1 MSMTRTSFTIAGAG
15 LAGALLAV
23 LLARLGH
30 AVRLLERRD
39 DLRRRPV
46 EAGRSINL
54 ALAARGIRA
63 LERAGVLDAVLDD
76 AVPMRGRMVHDPDG
90 RTELLPYAV
99 DGRQCIHSVHRGRLN
114 QRLLD
119 AAQAHGAEIRFEQR
133 VVGVDLAAR
142 RLLLEGADGLHR
154 GEDYEV
160 LIGADGAGSAV
171 REALDRH
178 FGVPSTFE
186 PLAHSYKELA
196 IDPGP
201 HGNFRMEAN
210 ALHIWP
216 RGTHMMIALPNP
228 DASFTATLF
237 LPNEGPD
244 SFAAMAEP
252 LAVERLF
259 ERDFADAI
267 PLLPDY
273 REQFEFN
280 PTGWLGTLDCP
291 NWRLDDRV
299 LLIGDAAHAIV
310 PFHGQGMNC
319 AFEDCVALADGLAA
333 GASLAAVFADFVQQ
347 RRPNARAIA
356 EMAVENYREMRD
368 DVAHPA
374 FRLRKALERELA
386 LRHPERFIPRYTQ
399 VTFMHLP
406 YAEAQARGRA
416 QAQVLDELLAGVSQ
430 LDQIDWPRAQSLVAA
445 LPPFTLS

>member
-1 MSMTRTSFTIAGAG
+1 MSIPRTFFTIAGAG

-23 LLARLGH
+23 LLARQGH
-30 AVRLLERRD
+30 RVRLLERRD

-54 ALAARGIRA
+54 ALAVRGMRA
-63 LERAGVLDAVLDD
+63 LERAGVLREVLDD
-76 AVPMRGRMVHDPDG
+76 AVPMRGRMVHDRDG
-90 RTELLPYAV
+90 RTDLLPYAV
-99 DGRQCIHSVHRGRLN
+99 DGQQSIHSVHRGRLN

-119 AAQAHGAEIRFEQR
+119 AAQAHGAEICFEQR
-133 VVGVDLAAR
+133 VVGVDLAGR
-142 RLLLEGADGLHR
+142 RLLIERTDGLHQ
-154 GEDYEV
+154 GEDFEV

-178 FGVPSTFE
+178 HGKASTFE
-186 PLAHSYKELA
+186 PLAHSYKELS
-196 IDPGP
+196 IDPGA

-216 RGTHMMIALPNP
+216 RGSHMMIALPNP

-237 LPNEGPD
+237 LPNTGPH
-244 SFAAMAEP
+244 SFAA
-252 LAVERLF
+252 LADPVAVVEMF

-267 PLLPDY
+267 PLIPDY

-291 NWRLDDRV
+291 HWHVDSHALV
-299 LLIGDAAHAIV
+299 IGDAAHALV

-319 AFEDCVALADGLAA
+319 AFEDCVALADLLAQ
-333 GASLAAVFADFVQQ
+333 GTDLPRVFADFVRV

-356 EMAVENYREMRD
+356 EMAIENYREMRD
-368 DVAHPA
+368 DVAHPS
-374 FRLRKALERELA
+374 FRLRKALERELS
-386 LRHPERFIPRYTQ
+386 LRFPIRFIPRYTQ

-416 QAQVLDELLAGVSQ
+416 QATVLDQLLEGVTELGQV
-430 LDQIDWPRAQSLVAA
+430 DWDRAQALVAS
-445 LPPFTLS
+445 LPVFGQD